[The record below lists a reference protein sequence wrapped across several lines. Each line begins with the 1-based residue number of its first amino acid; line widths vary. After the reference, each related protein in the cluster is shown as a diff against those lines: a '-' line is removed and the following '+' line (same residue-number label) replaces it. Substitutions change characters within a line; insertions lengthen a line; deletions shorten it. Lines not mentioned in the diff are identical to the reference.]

1 MKHNE
6 KDLPHSVPPPPL
18 VSIVTPSLNMAKYL
32 PETIESVLSQDY
44 PRIEYIVMDG
54 GSTDGTLE
62 LLPAY
67 VDRLRFT
74 SAKDKGP
81 ADAIHRGFQAARG
94 EIFAW
99 LNADD
104 TYLPGAVRTAVAY
117 LQAHP
122 QIDVVYGEGYWIDE
136 AGAPIRRY
144 PTLPFDRRVLER
156 DCPVCQPASFFRA
169 SAYQRCALDP
179 DVNPSF
185 DYDLWIRMT
194 QHGFRFASIPEY
206 LANSRLHG
214 GAITIRERGK
224 VFHSSMGLLKRH
236 YGYVP
241 LPWVFGYAAYLMDG
255 RDQCLQPL
263 KPSLGK
269 YLASLPLGLR
279 LNPRR
284 PFRFFAEWISA
295 PFAGIWRRLRTGTL
309 RGLAHDGKRR
319 EWF

>member
-1 MKHNE
+1 MRHNE
-6 KDLPHSVPPPPL
+6 KDLSYSVPQPPL

-44 PRIEYIVMDG
+44 PRIEYIVMAG
-54 GSTDGTLE
+54 GSTDSTLE

-67 VDRLRFT
+67 GDRLLF
-74 SAKDKGP
+74 SSVKDKGP

-94 EIFAW
+94 QIFAW

-117 LQAHP
+117 LQTHP

-136 AGAPIRRY
+136 HGALIRRY
-144 PTLPFDRRVLER
+144 PTLPFDPRVLER
-156 DCPVCQPASFFRA
+156 DCFICQPASFFRA
-169 SAYQRCALDP
+169 SAYQRCGLDP

-185 DYDLWIRMT
+185 DYDLWIRMA
-194 QHGFRFASIPEY
+194 QRGIRFASIPDY

-214 GAITIRERGK
+214 GAITIRDRGK
-224 VFHSSMGLLKRH
+224 VFDSSMGLLKRH

-241 LPWVFGYAAYLMDG
+241 FPWVFGYAAYRIDG
-255 RDQCLQPL
+255 RDQCFQPL
-263 KPSLGK
+263 NPSLGK

-284 PFRFFAEWISA
+284 PFRFFAEWLSA
-295 PFAGIWRRLRTGTL
+295 PFAGIWRRLRFGRL
-309 RGLAHDGKRR
+309 PARPRPR
-319 EWF
+319 